1 MIKSTSIFGGDASVD
16 IYWFGDGQFQDVSK
30 LSISHFYGRKLNN
43 FLEYIL
49 MMKEVSKIE
58 QLKAIIQKQPKN
70 EILWY
75 NLAA

>member
-1 MIKSTSIFGGDASVD
+1 MTK
-16 IYWFGDGQFQDVSK
+16 VSK
-30 LSISHFYGRKLNN
+30 
-43 FLEYIL
+43 
-49 MMKEVSKIE
+49 VE